1 MNENAQNLL
10 EAMAH
15 FEWAEPRPVSYR
27 LYYDAHGKPVVYSME
42 DRPGDYIEVDPQT
55 YAIASFR
62 VRVVDQKLIHV
73 QPKVQVKKLQPDTVT
88 GTPCSTVDVCVVVT
102 EQQPHTKWKISNNEI
117 D

>member
-15 FEWAEPRPVSYR
+15 FKWPEPQSVSHR
-27 LYYDAHGKPVVYSME
+27 LYYDDHGNPVIYSME
-42 DRPGDYIEVDPQT
+42 DLAGNYIEVDPQT

-62 VRVVDQKLIHV
+62 VRVVDQTLIHV
-73 QPKVQVKKLQPDTVT
+73 RPKIQVKKLRPNTET
-88 GTPCSTVDVCVVVT
+88 GTPCSRSDVCVVVA
-102 EQQPHTKWKISNNEI
+102 EQQPHTKWKITNNEA

>member
-15 FEWAEPRPVSYR
+15 FEWTEPQPVSYR
-27 LYYDAHGKPVVYSME
+27 LYYDEHGKPVIYSME
-42 DRPGDYIEVDPQT
+42 HLPGNYIEIDPQT

-62 VRVVDQKLIHV
+62 VQVVDQKLIYV
-73 QPKVQVKKLQPDTVT
+73 QPKIQVKKLRPDIAT
-88 GTPCSTVDVCVVVT
+88 GTPCSTVDVCVVVA
-102 EQQPHTKWKISNNEI
+102 EQQPHTKWTIVNNEI